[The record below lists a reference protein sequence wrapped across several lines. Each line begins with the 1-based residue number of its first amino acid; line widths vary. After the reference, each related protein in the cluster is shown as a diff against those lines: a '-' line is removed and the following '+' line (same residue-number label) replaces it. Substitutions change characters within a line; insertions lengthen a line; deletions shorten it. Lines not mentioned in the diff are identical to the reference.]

1 MDRGRPTALLVSQ
14 SFQSLARMLMKARGY
29 PDAPFVVIPHPFESL
44 PEETIRRIARE
55 KVTEIIAAV
64 SEQPLPRA

>member
-1 MDRGRPTALLVSQ
+1 MLV
-14 SFQSLARMLMKARGY
+14 KARGY